1 MDCVRAEVV
10 GWVDEDWP
18 GWVEVHLNEADGTV
32 VSLID
37 KVPVLDCEGR
47 LAPGIDLPA
56 ELEIPCDVLD
66 LAVDQAGIR
75 SAIIRLHFNIGDR
88 NGRTV
93 VNVEAST
100 LASRA

>member
-1 MDCVRAEVV
+1 M
-10 GWVDEDWP
+10 
-18 GWVEVHLNEADGTV
+18 DGTV

-37 KVPVLDCEGR
+37 KVPVLDCDGR

-66 LAVDQAGIR
+66 WSVDQAGRR
-75 SAIIRLHFNIGDR
+75 SAIIRLHSNVEDR

-93 VNVEAST
+93 FNVEAST
-100 LASRA
+100 LTSRA